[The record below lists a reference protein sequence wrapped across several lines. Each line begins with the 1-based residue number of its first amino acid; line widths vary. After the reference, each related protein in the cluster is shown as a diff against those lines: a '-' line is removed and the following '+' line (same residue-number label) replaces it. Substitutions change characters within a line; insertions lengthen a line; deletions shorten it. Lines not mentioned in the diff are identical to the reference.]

1 MELITRKDKT
11 MGTPSTKSAKSE
23 LVVIQGFEGEDIEV
37 SIEELELKIAPES
50 AAGFLD

>member
-11 MGTPSTKSAKSE
+11 MNTPSTKSPKAE
-23 LVVIQGFEGEDIEV
+23 LVVIQGFEGEDIAV